1 MSDPHDVPDGVDITK
16 PSIARIY
23 DYHLG
28 GTHNYAVDR
37 EAAARV
43 TDELPTLPAIL
54 RVNRAFLRRCV
65 RHLAEQGIRY
75 YLDLGSGIPTVDNVH
90 EIVQGIEP
98 SARVVYVDLD
108 PVAVADSRRILA
120 GNDRAAVVNADLREP
135 EKVLNHPD
143 VVRLLLPELGEPIAV
158 IMSSVLHFVP
168 DDDEAAAIVAAY
180 AAAMPEGSYLAVSH
194 GAHNPADDP
203 RLDRA
208 AATYSRTVASLKLR
222 THGQLRSLMTG
233 FDIVE
238 PGVVY
243 CSQWRPEQEAEV
255 STTALLP
262 QICALGMRKSA
273 SDA

>member
-1 MSDPHDVPDGVDITK
+1 MNDPHEDTPEGVDTTR

-37 EAAARV
+37 EAADRV
-43 TDELPTLPAIL
+43 TDELPTLPEIL

-65 RHLAEQGIRY
+65 RYLAEQGVRY
-75 YLDLGSGIPTVDNVH
+75 FLDLGSGIPTVGNVH
-90 EIVQGIEP
+90 EIVQEVDP
-98 SARVVYVDLD
+98 SSRVVYVDID
-108 PVAVADSRRILA
+108 PVAVEHSRRILA

-135 EKVLNHPD
+135 AKVLGHPD
-143 VVRLLLPELGEPIAV
+143 VVRLLQPEPGAPIAV

-168 DDDEAAAIVAAY
+168 DDDEAAALVSTY
-180 AAAMPEGSYLAVSH
+180 AAAMPAGSYLAVSH

-208 AATYSRTVASLKLR
+208 AATYSRTIASLKLR
-222 THGQLRSLMTG
+222 THGELRTLMAD
-233 FDIVE
+233 FEMVE

-243 CSQWRPEQEAEV
+243 CSQWRPEPDAQV
-255 STTALLP
+255 DSGALLP
-262 QICALGMRKSA
+262 QICALGIKA
-273 SDA
+273 G